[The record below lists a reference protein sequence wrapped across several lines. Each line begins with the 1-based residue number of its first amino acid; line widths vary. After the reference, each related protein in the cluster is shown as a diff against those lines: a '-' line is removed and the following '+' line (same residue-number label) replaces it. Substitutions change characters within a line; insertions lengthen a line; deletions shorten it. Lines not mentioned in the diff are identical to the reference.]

1 MEYTEDIMDKVRER
15 INEFVETIEVLCD
28 DEADAFWEDID
39 KMMET
44 MAFNDS
50 DVTKELLNSIEHI
63 FTRTEKE
70 VGKK

>member
-28 DEADAFWEDID
+28 DEAEAFWEDID

-44 MAFNDS
+44 MAFNDN